1 MTSIACSSHQA
12 ERTNDYSVSPSATHH
27 IHSHIDSTTMAAVAN
42 YLQDSEVHKTEKPY
56 RFSGPDLGF
65 PASNVAFQPSE
76 LSVTDLRTVPHFRPT
91 LETHGFCFIENR
103 SAELPALD
111 HESNSKAYAVEM
123 AGLVKELVGATR
135 VIPNHVLLRSANKA
149 HGRAGV
155 GTEAH
160 IDTSAFDAWDRI
172 RGMMTLEEQEGVLSG
187 KLRARIINLWRPRVN
202 HAEDFPLAVLDPT
215 TVDPEKDLV
224 CLDHISQVTVAET
237 MYIRHNPNHR
247 WYWLGNQ
254 TPDEAVLFTQ
264 YDTHPPANSLH
275 FGVAHC
281 AFRNLAARPGC
292 PPRQS
297 VELRLTVLEPA
308 PYERAVTVLD
318 PHPPETRKQPWN
330 GRVQFLAPPVKYV
343 PTFTREEL
351 ALA

>member
-1 MTSIACSSHQA
+1 
-12 ERTNDYSVSPSATHH
+12 
-27 IHSHIDSTTMAAVAN
+27 MAAVAN
-42 YLQDSEVHKTEKPY
+42 YLRDSDVHKTEKPY

-76 LSVTDLRTVPHFRPT
+76 LSLTDLRSVPHFRPT
-91 LETHGFCFIENR
+91 LETHGFCSIENR
-103 SAELPALD
+103 SAELPALH
-111 HESNSKAYAVEM
+111 HESNSKAYALEM
-123 AGLVKELVGATR
+123 AELRQEACLCYASD
-135 VIPNHVLLRSANKA
+135 PEPCSAQK
-149 HGRAGV
+149 RKPD
-155 GTEAH
+155 TWKSRY
-160 IDTSAFDAWDRI
+160 TSAFDAWDRV
-172 RGMMTLEEQEGVLSG
+172 RGMMTPEEQEGVLSG

-224 CLDHISQVTVAET
+224 YLDHISQVTVAET

-247 WYWLGNQ
+247 WYWLSNQ

-264 YDTHPPANSLH
+264 YDTHPPANSLK

-308 PYERAVTVLD
+308 PYGKAVTVLD
-318 PHPPETRKQPWN
+318 PHPPETRKQPRN
-330 GRVQFLAPPVKYV
+330 GRVQNLAPPVKYV